1 MNWKDHLDSK
11 YFQLGN
17 QTAGQFFFSR
27 LFYFIGLK
35 KMPPGIVTYVS
46 PEFFFFFR

>member
-35 KMPPGIVTYVS
+35 KNASWYSYICFS
-46 PEFFFFFR
+46 

>member
-17 QTAGQFFFSR
+17 QTAGQFFFLSR
-27 LFYFIGLK
+27 LFYFIGIIK
-35 KMPPGIVTYVS
+35 KKGFLV
-46 PEFFFFFR
+46 